1 MMFTQEHIDA
11 REKYGTTQ
19 QVEALLNVIDTT
31 CLNEKISRFF
41 QEDVIGFIERMP
53 YFFLSTSNAQGHTN
67 VNFKGSDGGA
77 LIRVLSPNKLLFPD
91 YHGNGLFHAV
101 GDINSN
107 PHVGM
112 LIIDFDKEIRLKI
125 SGTAT
130 VIDDQSVIAEHLD
143 YFETFDIPRL
153 IAVDIYYVIA
163 NCSKNIG
170 VVKRSLQPQSDS
182 DA

>member
-1 MMFTQEHIDA
+1 
-11 REKYGTTQ
+11 
-19 QVEALLNVIDTT
+19 
-31 CLNEKISRFF
+31 
-41 QEDVIGFIERMP
+41 
-53 YFFLSTSNAQGHTN
+53 
-67 VNFKGSDGGA
+67 
-77 LIRVLSPNKLLFPD
+77 
-91 YHGNGLFHAV
+91 
-101 GDINSN
+101 
-107 PHVGM
+107 M